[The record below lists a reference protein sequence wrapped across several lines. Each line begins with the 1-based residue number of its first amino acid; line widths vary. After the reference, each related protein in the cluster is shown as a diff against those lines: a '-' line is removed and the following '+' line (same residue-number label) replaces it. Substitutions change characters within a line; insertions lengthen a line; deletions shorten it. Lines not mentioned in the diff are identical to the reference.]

1 MSNKIQKTLARQ
13 QQKIEEGAY
22 YEAHQQLRVIASRY
36 VKSADYAS
44 AIDLLSSGATLLL
57 KAGQGGSGGDLCMFL
72 MEVFQKAECRCDSAN
87 KARLVGLLRAFPAGE
102 PTKKRFVGEII
113 GYAYRKANERF
124 GDFPAGD
131 PELHHVAGSLFAED
145 GEPYDAERH
154 LTLGTSDSA
163 TTLSNLEYTW
173 YTSDE
178 PSTAPLYA
186 ARAVFPYLLIGN
198 LRSAQ
203 KSYLLFTSS
212 LSSSHPHLAQ
222 SVSSASCDLRVYPS
236 LPLLNFLGMLLL
248 AVQRG
253 SNDLLKQ
260 LKSHYAAH
268 IKEVK
273 IWDEALAQI
282 GEMYFGVK
290 IPSQTNP
297 LMDMM
302 GSLLMGGGGPSKKEK
317 RKVEAP
323 APAPA
328 PALD

>member
-87 KARLVGLLRAFPAGE
+87 KARLVGLLRAFPA
-102 PTKKRFVGEII
+102 
-113 GYAYRKANERF
+113 
-124 GDFPAGD
+124 
-131 PELHHVAGSLFAED
+131 D

-253 SNDLLKQ
+253 SSDLLKQ